1 MVVVAVAGGTGGVGR
16 TVLDAIAKSGQHQAI
31 VLSRT
36 TSVSTAVGEPKR
48 FAVDYNNVEQMKKI
62 LQENNVQVVV
72 SALLL
77 LDEAV
82 AQSQINLIRA
92 AAQSGTVTKFI
103 PSEYYIDFHA
113 PIPYVSLQSI
123 LSRQRFSLFS
133 TSGADLFTN
142 FQLEAEAELSRH
154 AQLTWTLIRVG
165 IFLDHLTMPHNPK
178 TTYITPFWVF
188 VDIDHEQCVFPGD
201 GSQPLVLTH
210 SQDLAAYIE
219 RLVGLP
225 AENWP
230 RESVVASNK
239 LLVKDLEALVNKV
252 TGKKFIV
259 AYDSVEDIHKGHITQ
274 LPSNTAVF
282 QDPAKGEMF
291 REVERQVMLSMLSG
305 AHDLPGKNLA
315 ELFPEVQTTD
325 IEDFFRAGW
334 TLKQSRAP

>member
-36 TSVSTAVGEPKR
+36 TSAATAVNKPKH
-48 FAVDYNNVEQMKKI
+48 FAVDYESVEQMKQV
-62 LQENNVQVVV
+62 LQDNNVEVVV

-77 LDEAV
+77 VDEDV

-113 PIPYVSLQSI
+113 PIP
-123 LSRQRFSLFS
+123 
-133 TSGADLFTN
+133 
-142 FQLEAEAELSRH
+142 
-154 AQLTWTLIRVG
+154 VG

-178 TTYITPFWVF
+178 TTYISPFWVF
-188 VDIDHEQCVFPGD
+188 VDMDHEQCVFPGD

-230 RESVVASNK
+230 RESLVASNK
-239 LLVKDLEALVNKV
+239 LLVKDLESLVKKV
-252 TGKKFIV
+252 TGRNFKV
-259 AYDSVEDIHKGHITQ
+259 TYDSVEEIHKGHITP

-282 QDPAKGEMF
+282 QDPAKGELF
-291 REVERQVMLSMLSG
+291 HDVERQVMLSMLSG
-305 AHDLPGKNLA
+305 AHNLPGRNLA
-315 ELFPEVQTTD
+315 ELFPEVQTTN

-334 TLKQSRAP
+334 TLKESTAS

>member
-36 TSVSTAVGEPKR
+36 TSAATAVNKPKH
-48 FAVDYNNVEQMKKI
+48 FAVDYESVEQMKQV
-62 LQENNVQVVV
+62 LQDNNVEVVV

-77 LDEAV
+77 VDEDV

-113 PIPYVSLQSI
+113 PIP
-123 LSRQRFSLFS
+123 
-133 TSGADLFTN
+133 GADLFTN

-154 AQLTWTLIRVG
+154 PQLTWTLIRVG

-178 TTYITPFWVF
+178 TTYISPFWVF
-188 VDIDHEQCVFPGD
+188 VDMDHEQCVFPGD

-230 RESVVASNK
+230 RESLVASNK
-239 LLVKDLEALVNKV
+239 LLVKDLESLVKKV
-252 TGKKFIV
+252 TGRNFKV
-259 AYDSVEDIHKGHITQ
+259 TYDSVEEIHKGHITP

-282 QDPAKGEMF
+282 QDPAKGELF
-291 REVERQVMLSMLSG
+291 HDVERQVMLSMLSG
-305 AHDLPGKNLA
+305 AHNLPGRNLA
-315 ELFPEVQTTD
+315 ELFPEVQTTN

-334 TLKQSRAP
+334 TLKESTAS

>member
-16 TVLDAIAKSGQHQAI
+16 AVLDAIAKSGEHQAI

-36 TSVSTAVGEPKR
+36 AAPATETNDSRR
-48 FAVDYNNVEQMKKI
+48 FAVDYSNVEQMKHVF
-62 LQENNVQVVV
+62 QENNVEVVV

-77 LDEAV
+77 SDEGV

-113 PIPYVSLQSI
+113 PIPGCSD
-123 LSRQRFSLFS
+123 
-133 TSGADLFTN
+133 DLFAT

-154 AQLTWTLIRVG
+154 PQLTWTLIRVG

-178 TTYITPFWVF
+178 TTYVNQFWVF

-210 SQDLAAYIE
+210 STDLAAYVE
-219 RLVGLP
+219 RLIGLP
-225 AENWP
+225 AKDWP
-230 RESVVASNK
+230 RESLIASNK
-239 LLVKDLEALVNKV
+239 LQVKDLESLIKKATGKDFKV
-252 TGKKFIV
+252 T
-259 AYDSVEDIHKGHITQ
+259 YDSVEAIHEGRVTP
-274 LPSNTAVF
+274 LPSNQAVF
-282 QDPAKGEMF
+282 NDPAIGELF
-291 REVERQVMLSMLSG
+291 HAVELQVMLSMLSN

-315 ELFPEVQTTD
+315 ELFPDVETTN
-325 IEDFFRAGW
+325 IEDFFKAGW
-334 TLKQSRAP
+334 ALKQGATS